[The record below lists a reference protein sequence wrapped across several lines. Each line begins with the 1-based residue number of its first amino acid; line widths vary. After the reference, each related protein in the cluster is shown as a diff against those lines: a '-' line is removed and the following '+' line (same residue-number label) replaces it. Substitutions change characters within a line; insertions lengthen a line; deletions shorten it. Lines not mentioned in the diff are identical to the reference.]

1 MSQTINEHLDAISK
15 LADLSLLMSNRI
27 VLLEEEIAI
36 IKKEIYNRNELGF
49 KFITFWICTVIVF
62 YISDKLDIFVN
73 KPTYKFSTFY
83 GKFLCYIISGFLIAL
98 LVYCITT

>member
-36 IKKEIYNRNELGF
+36 IKKEIYNRNELGS
-49 KFITFWICTVIVF
+49 KFEIDGCKDNDARS
-62 YISDKLDIFVN
+62 YQ
-73 KPTYKFSTFY
+73 
-83 GKFLCYIISGFLIAL
+83 
-98 LVYCITT
+98 